1 MKVGDLVAFDDWL
14 WHGATNF
21 DTFKKRSEIVGVVIG
36 KWEKTP
42 EPIARPNETE
52 IYWKIQIGDK
62 TIHLEKH
69 LFRKV
74 S

>member
-1 MKVGDLVAFDDWL
+1 MKIGDLVAFGEWL
-14 WHGATNF
+14 VTHTRLRRE
-21 DTFKKRSEIVGVVIG
+21 KRPEIIGVIVG

-42 EPIARPNETE
+42 EPIARPNEIE
-52 IYWKIQIGDK
+52 VYWKIQIGDK
-62 TIHLEKH
+62 TIHLEEH

>member
-14 WHGATNF
+14 VTHTRLHRE
-21 DTFKKRSEIVGVVIG
+21 KRPEIIGVIV
-36 KWEKTP
+36 EKGVNIIP
-42 EPIARPNETE
+42 EPIARPNEVE
-52 IYWKIQIGDK
+52 VYWKIQIGDK
-62 TIHLEKH
+62 TIHLAEH

>member
-1 MKVGDLVAFDDWL
+1 MKIGDLVAFDDWL
-14 WHGATNF
+14 VTHTRLRQE
-21 DTFKKRSEIVGVVIG
+21 KRPEIIGVIVG

-52 IYWKIQIGDK
+52 VYWKIQVGDK
-62 TIHLEKH
+62 TIHLEEH

-74 S
+74 

>member
-1 MKVGDLVAFDDWL
+1 MKIGDLVAFNDWL
-14 WHGATNF
+14 VTHTRSRRE
-21 DTFKKRSEIVGVVIG
+21 KRPEIIGVIVG

-42 EPIARPNETE
+42 EPIARPHETE
-52 IYWKIQIGDK
+52 TYWKIQIGDK
-62 TIHLEKH
+62 TIHLAEH